1 MTLNQLEYFCAVCR
15 YHSITRAAAELFVT
29 QPTFSVAIRDLE
41 KEFNIKLFNH
51 GKNKIT
57 LTSEG
62 EEFYKKASGLLVHS
76 HELYD
81 EFGSMGRNIPA
92 IRIGIPPLMSTVF
105 FPRLINLFQKNYNI
119 PIKLYEYGSI
129 RASNLINEDILD
141 VALVNMDFY
150 NISKFESYFL
160 MNDSYVFCVSKNHR
174 FSNEKE
180 ITLDMLKDEPI
191 ILFNTDSVQNSTIFA
206 RYHAMNIIPEVLLH
220 SSQLGTI
227 LNFVRGGNC
236 GAFLYSSL
244 AVNPRDFVE
253 IPVKPEITSDFGLL
267 WKKGKIPNSKTTKFI
282 DFIRSNEYKDI
293 FTCDK

>member
-15 YHSITRAAAELFVT
+15 YHSITRAAAELFIT
-29 QPTFSVAIRDLE
+29 QPTISVAIRDLE

-62 EEFYKKASGLLVHS
+62 EEFYKKADALLQHS
-76 HELYD
+76 HDLYD
-81 EFGSMGRNIPA
+81 EFGSISRNTQA

-105 FPRLINLFQKNYNI
+105 FPRLINAFQENYNI
-119 PIKLYEYGSI
+119 PVKLYEYGSI
-129 RASNLINEDILD
+129 RASNLINNDMLD

-150 NISKFESYFL
+150 TISKFESHFL
-160 MNDSYVFCVSKNHR
+160 INDSYVFCVSKNHR
-174 FSNEKE
+174 FAKEKE
-180 ITLDMLKDEPI
+180 ITFDMLESEPV

-206 RYHAMNIIPEVLLH
+206 RYHALGIMPEVLLH

-236 GAFLYSSL
+236 GAFLYYSL

-253 IPVKPEITSDFGLL
+253 IPIKPEITSNFGLL
-267 WKKGKIPNSKTTKFI
+267 WKKGKIHTSKTAKFI
-282 DFIRSNEYKDI
+282 DFIKGNEYRDI
-293 FTCDK
+293 FK